1 MTLRVS
7 GKNLD
12 IGELLRAY
20 VGTRLDGVVAK
31 YSAEPTSGHVTVER
45 EGSGFR
51 TDCTL
56 HFDSGI
62 VLQVEAEAQDA
73 YASFNKA
80 ADRIEKRLRRLK
92 RRSRDRANGSSQSP
106 RMNEDEAGVAIV
118 AIGGAIDL
126 DFAEA
131 EIAEERNPLVIAELF
146 ATLKEMSVSRAVME
160 LDVSNAPVVIFRH
173 AGDGR
178 TNIVYRRAD
187 GNIGWIDTA
196 ASSESSPL

>member
-12 IGELLRAY
+12 IGESLRTY
-20 VGTRLDGVVAK
+20 VGVRLNGVVSK
-31 YSAEPTSGHVTVER
+31 YSAEPASGHVTVDR

-56 HFDSGI
+56 HLDSGI
-62 VLQVEAEAQDA
+62 ILKVEADALDA

-92 RRSRDRANGSSQSP
+92 RRSRDRVAMGSQLSRARKTNDGLELAPAIQS
-106 RMNEDEAGVAIV
+106 EFDGSEVV
-118 AIGGAIDL
+118 
-126 DFAEA
+126 
-131 EIAEERNPLVIAELF
+131 EERMPLVIAESF
-146 ATLKEMSVSRAVME
+146 ARLKEMSVSGAVME
-160 LDVSNAPVVIFRH
+160 LDGGAAPVVIFRH

-187 GNIGWIDTA
+187 GNIGWIEA
-196 ASSESSPL
+196 ASSSGSPTP